1 MPATPLA
8 VHEAGDPTG
17 DPVLLIHG
25 FLSSRHQWDR
35 NVERLGASL
44 RLVMIEI
51 PGHGDSP
58 APDDPSAYGPGGL
71 VAALERVRT
80 DRGIDRWWVIGQSF
94 GGAFAARYA
103 LTHGDRVR
111 GLVITNSRA
120 TFGVGPDTDEPTR
133 IPSDLRRMPFH
144 PIHAKRFAEDLKAR
158 MVEVAD
164 AIPHHA
170 VEALARSARG
180 WRSGDQLGEL
190 TMPTLL
196 VNGVWEK
203 AFQPHADHVR
213 EHHPAIEVVDLEG
226 GHSINVEQPEAFD
239 AAVLDFISRHSG

>member
-1 MPATPLA
+1 MSAMPLA
-8 VHEAGDPTG
+8 VHEAGNPAG
-17 DPVLLIHG
+17 APVLMIHG
-25 FLSSRHQWDR
+25 FLSSRHQWDL

-44 RLVMIEI
+44 RLLMVEI

-58 APDDPSAYGPGGL
+58 APDDPVAYGPEGL
-71 VAALERVRT
+71 VASIEAVRGGH
-80 DRGIDRWWVIGQSF
+80 GIDRWWVIGQSF
-94 GGAFAARYA
+94 GGAFATRYA
-103 LTHGDRVR
+103 LTHPERTR

-120 TFGVGPDTDEPTR
+120 TFGVGPDADEPTR

-144 PIHAKRFAEDLKAR
+144 PIHARRFPVELKSR

-170 VEALARSARG
+170 VENLARSARG

-190 TMPTLL
+190 AMPTLL

-203 AFQPHADHVR
+203 AFQPNADHVR
-213 EHHPAIEVVDLEG
+213 EHHPEIEVVDLEG
-226 GHSINVEQPEAFD
+226 GHSINVEQPEGFD
-239 AAVLDFISRHSG
+239 GAVLDFFARRS

>member
-1 MPATPLA
+1 MAATPLA
-8 VHEAGDPTG
+8 VHEAGNPTG
-17 DPVLLIHG
+17 PPVLLIHG

-35 NVERLGASL
+35 NIERLGVEL
-44 RLVMIEI
+44 RLVMIEV

-58 APDDPSAYGPGGL
+58 APDDPVAYEPAGM
-71 VAALERVRT
+71 VASLEQVRT
-80 DRGIDRWWVIGQSF
+80 DLGVDRWWVIGQSF
-94 GGAFAARYA
+94 GGAFATRYA

-120 TFGVGPDTDEPTR
+120 TFGVGSDTDGPTH

-144 PIHAKRFAEDLKAR
+144 PINAKRFPEDLKAQ

-170 VEALARSARG
+170 VEHLARSARG
-180 WRSGDQLGEL
+180 WRCGDELGEL

-203 AFQPHADHVR
+203 AFQPNADHVR
-213 EHHPAIEVVDLEG
+213 EHHPEIEIVDLEG
-226 GHSINVEQPEAFD
+226 GHSINVEQAEAFD
-239 AAVLDFISRHSG
+239 EAVLEFVRRHSG